1 MKNKDHIEFSTVLAS
16 SVHDM
21 KNSVGM
27 LLSSIEAILQ
37 HSPPAN
43 AIQAKDFS
51 TLHYEASRINGELVQ
66 LLTLYRMDN
75 HFLPLRIDQYYVID
89 VLEEQVARNVHLYE
103 TSGVQVEL
111 ICDDNLYWYYDL
123 DLIGGVIHNIIV
135 NCIRYTQSK
144 LRISAKVVDD
154 FLCVSVADDGVG
166 YPESMLSNPS
176 HGVEDAQFSKGA
188 THLGLYFADLIAGLH
203 VQGNRQGFIE
213 LTNGG
218 ALGGGVFQLFIP

>member
-1 MKNKDHIEFSTVLAS
+1 MKNKDHIEFATILAS

-27 LLSSIEAILQ
+27 LLSSIESILQ
-37 HSPPAN
+37 HSPPTN
-43 AIQAKDFS
+43 AMQAKNFS
-51 TLHYEASRINGELVQ
+51 TLHYEASRINGELIQ

-75 HFLPLRIDQYYVID
+75 CFLPLRIDQYYVID
-89 VLEEQVARNVHLYE
+89 VLEEQVARNIHLYE
-103 TSGVQVEL
+103 TSDVHVEL
-111 ICDDNLYWYYDL
+111 LCDDNLYWYYDL

-144 LRISAKVVDD
+144 LRIAANVVDD
-154 FLCVSVADDGVG
+154 FLCISVADDGDG
-166 YPESMLSNPS
+166 YPESMLSNPF
-176 HGVEDAQFSKGA
+176 HGVEDAQFGKGT

-203 VQGNRQGFIE
+203 VQGQRQGFIE

-218 ALGGGVFQLFIP
+218 VLGGGVFQLYIP